1 MKTEVAESLWILLF
15 LNWRLGYRWAL
26 VGHRAIV
33 FSSEIGPSIWEA
45 LKKSDDQP
53 EPNNDNGDDKN
64 KDE

>member
-1 MKTEVAESLWILLF
+1 M
-15 LNWRLGYRWAL
+15 
-26 VGHRAIV
+26 GHRAIV